1 MKTVREMV
9 QDIMKERT
17 TKEIKREKLLK
28 IGLTEND
35 ISTLFFTERMVRRQG
50 LKAAAA
56 DRARR
61 QLLASYTFGVEIE
74 CYNARPETIGNIATR
89 HGLDFRHEG
98 YNHTDHRSHYKLVS
112 DSSIHGNDPIEC
124 VSPILNNSGQGFDSL
139 KACCETLNEAGAR
152 VNRSTGLHVHVGG
165 NISEK
170 QYANTFANYYYLE
183 AVIDSFMAPSR
194 RSGNTYCQPLHGN
207 ADRLTEAHTTTEVYR
222 AMSGRYFKINSRA
235 WSAHK
240 TIEFRQHQGS
250 TNYEKIAAWARFCIK
265 LVHWS
270 ANHRLTAPVA
280 SISEIEFLTDQEK
293 AYFTNRANTLATL

>member
-1 MKTVREMV
+1 MV
-9 QDIMKERT
+9 QNIMKERT
-17 TKEIKREKLLK
+17 SKETKREKLLK

-74 CYNARPETIGNIATR
+74 CYNAQPETIGNIATR

-98 YNHTDHRSHYKLVS
+98 YNHTDHRGHYKLVS
-112 DSSIHGNDPIEC
+112 DGSIRGNDPIEC

-165 NISEK
+165 NISER
-170 QYANTFANYYYLE
+170 QYCNTFVNYFYLE
-183 AVIDSFMAPSR
+183 TIIDTFMSPSR
-194 RSGNTYCQPLHGN
+194 RQGNCYCKAMLGN
-207 ADRLTEAHTTTEVYR
+207 INEARLNTADTQRQIEDVFHND
-222 AMSGRYFKINSRA
+222 RYYKINATSWGR
-235 WSAHK
+235 HH

-250 TNYEKIAAWARFCIK
+250 TNYDKIAAWARFCIK

-270 ANHRLTAPVA
+270 AENRLTAPVA
-280 SISEIEFLTDQEK
+280 SINDIEFLTAEEK
-293 AYFTNRANTLATL
+293 AYFSSRSQALAAL